1 VADHSIR
8 LVVADD
14 LRRSR
19 LTVFFRLLLAI
30 PHFIWLFLWGIAVFF
45 AAIAGWF
52 ATLFA
57 GRLPGALHRF
67 LAAYVRYWTHV
78 YAYLYLAANPFPGF
92 TGEPGRYPVDV
103 QIEPP
108 TRQNRWKVGF
118 RILLVLPA
126 AILASVLAGAF
137 GGGGGGGGG
146 ARDDFGAADAVGFAP
161 WGGLVAFVVAFL
173 AWFAILARGRAPSG
187 FRDLLVAMLR
197 YSAQVNGYLLLLS
210 DRYPNSDLYALGA
223 LWPER
228 PLAVRLVLADDLR
241 RSRLTVFFRLL
252 LALPHVVWVTLW
264 GIAASVVVVLN
275 WFVTLVAGRPLLGFH
290 RFLTAFVRYQAHLL
304 AFVSLAANPFP
315 GFTGAP
321 GYPLDLEIDEPL
333 PQRRLVTLFRIFL
346 AVPAYFVLY
355 ALTIA
360 LYIAAFLGW
369 FASLATG
376 RMPPGLRSICAH
388 VIHYQAQFYAY
399 VYVLTERYPY
409 SGPVTGTEPP
419 EEAVEPEVAPA
430 WPPAASEAA

>member
-1 VADHSIR
+1 VEDHPIR
-8 LVVADD
+8 LLVEDD

-19 LTVFFRLLLAI
+19 LTVVFRILLAI

-57 GRLPGALHRF
+57 GRLPDGLHRF

-78 YAYLYLAANPFPGF
+78 YAYVYLAANPFPGF
-92 TGEPGRYPVDV
+92 TGQSGTYPVDV
-103 QIEPP
+103 KIDPP
-108 TRQNRWKVGF
+108 ARQNRWKVGF

-126 AILASVLAGAF
+126 AILASVLAGALR
-137 GGGGGGGGG
+137 GGGGGGGGWNE
-146 ARDDFGAADAVGFAP
+146 DFRAADAFGVAP
-161 WGGLVAFVVAFL
+161 WGGPVAFVVAFL

-197 YSAQVNGYLLLLS
+197 YSAQVNGYLLLLT
-210 DRYPNSDLYALGA
+210 DRYPNSDLYALRA
-223 LWPER
+223 LRPER
-228 PLAVRLVLADDLR
+228 PLAIRLLLTDDLR

-252 LALPHVVWVTLW
+252 LALPHLVWVTLW
-264 GIAASVVVVLN
+264 GIAAFVVVVLN

-290 RFLTAFVRYQAHLL
+290 RFLAAFVRYQAHLW

-333 PQRRLVTLFRIFL
+333 PQRRLVTLFRLFL
-346 AVPAYFVLY
+346 AVPAYLVLY
-355 ALTIA
+355 VLNFA

-376 RMPPGLRSICAH
+376 RMPRGLRSVCAH
-388 VIHYQAQFYAY
+388 VIHYQAQFYGY
-399 VYVLTERYPY
+399 VYLLAERYPY

-419 EEAVEPEVAPA
+419 EAVEPEVAAP